1 MVPKDRRG
9 EDWRGGITFP
19 VIYGGLIRMKV
30 PYFTK
35 GEIELLQNYVYAYY
49 DPDVYEET
57 KGKCL
62 PFYIGK
68 GIENRA
74 FDHLYECL
82 KERGKIE
89 SFPSALLN

>member
-1 MVPKDRRG
+1 
-9 EDWRGGITFP
+9 
-19 VIYGGLIRMKV
+19 MKV